1 MAQHIASIHWQFDGG
16 DFRKGRYS
24 RAHTWRFD
32 GGVEVAASPSPHVV
46 PAPWSDAAA
55 VDPEEAFVASLASCH
70 RQMMTF
76 LFLASRAG
84 FLVERYDDDA
94 VGTMVKNE
102 RGRWWVNEVVLKP
115 RIVYGG
121 DKLTPHG
128 LVTEVTE
135 VDGKPRVTVQ
145 LWVERQDGTKT
156 SVGTA
161 WAGQP
166 SDKRSWIKEGKAS

>member
-32 GGVEVAASPSPHVV
+32 GGVEVPASPSPHVV

-70 RQMMTF
+70 MMTF

-121 DKLTPHG
+121 DKLPSAEDIDH
-128 LVTEVTE
+128 LHHAAHEECFIANSVKTEI
-135 VDGKPRVTVQ
+135 RVAAP
-145 LWVERQDGTKT
+145 D
-156 SVGTA
+156 
-161 WAGQP
+161 
-166 SDKRSWIKEGKAS
+166 